1 MWSTVPTKIMIFC
14 SRLVCIHC
22 AGPPLKVWLCVSV
35 VSGIRTMQLF
45 SIRQKVEVFI
55 SALSIRIITDGE
67 CQVENYDK
75 VSKVSRDTKKL
86 LCCKSFYISFIYTY
100 YHRWWVPSRELW
112 QSIQSI
118 KRYKKTFV
126 LHYNYL
132 VAVVHQTNATLHWD
146 SSTSKRGSLGAAWS
160 LVTIAKARKARK
172 TRPEARRYTCNE
184 LL

>member
-1 MWSTVPTKIMIFC
+1 MHLVTTHANDALSRIRQSPEMWSTVPTKIMIFC
-14 SRLVCIHC
+14 SRLVCIHR

-75 VSKVSRDTKKL
+75 VSKVSRDTN
-86 LCCKSFYISFIYTY
+86 
-100 YHRWWVPSRELW
+100 
-112 QSIQSI
+112 
-118 KRYKKTFV
+118 TFV

-132 VAVVHQTNATLHWD
+132 VAVVHQTNATLH
-146 SSTSKRGSLGAAWS
+146 
-160 LVTIAKARKARK
+160 
-172 TRPEARRYTCNE
+172 
-184 LL
+184 